1 MLDLDTYEKTKPYK
15 MKKTLSILVLSI
27 LSFSFSW
34 SQDLENS
41 LLWEISGNGL
51 EHSSYI
57 FGTIHMTC
65 DASLDDK
72 VKVALDHTSLL
83 VLELDMDD
91 PNMNASMMQNMA
103 MKDNQNMQSLL
114 TDEEYAELDAF
125 VKSKFGA
132 PLDAFQT
139 FKPFF
144 LSAMVATKFLDCPVQ
159 SFEAELMKVTKE
171 QNEEVLGLESVEDQL
186 SIFDEI
192 PYQVQIDDLME
203 SISDDLA
210 KDKVKFLKITE
221 YYNTSNL
228 AGIKQLTDED
238 DTQTMSKYKN
248 LLLTNRNKN
257 WISKIENY
265 AKEQPTFFGVGAA
278 HLIGN
283 EGVIQLL
290 RKQGFK
296 VTPVK

>member
-1 MLDLDTYEKTKPYK
+1 MLDRDTYGKTKPYK

-27 LSFSFSW
+27 LSFSHSW

-41 LLWEISGNGL
+41 LLWEVSGNGL
-51 EHSSYI
+51 EQSSYI

-72 VKVALDHTSLL
+72 VKLALDNTSLL

-91 PNMNASMMQNMA
+91 PNMNTAMMQNMA
-103 MKDNQNMQSLL
+103 MKDNQNMKLL
-114 TDEEYAELDAF
+114 LSDEEYAELDAF
-125 VKSKFGA
+125 IQSKFNA
-132 PLDAFQT
+132 PLNAFET

-144 LSAMVATKFLDCPVQ
+144 LSAMLATKFLDCPVQ
-159 SFEAELMKVTKE
+159 SFEAELVKVSKE
-171 QNEEVLGLESVEDQL
+171 QEEEVLGLETVEEQL
-186 SIFDEI
+186 NIFDEI
-192 PYQVQIDDLME
+192 PYQDQIDDLMV

-210 KDKVKFLKITE
+210 KDKVKFQKISE
-221 YYNTSNL
+221 YYKTSNL
-228 AGIKQLTDED
+228 VGIQELTDED
-238 DTQTMSKYKN
+238 DTLTMSKYKN

-257 WISKIENY
+257 WISKIASF

-278 HLIGN
+278 HLIGD

-290 RKQGFK
+290 RKQGFT
-296 VTPVK
+296 VTAVK